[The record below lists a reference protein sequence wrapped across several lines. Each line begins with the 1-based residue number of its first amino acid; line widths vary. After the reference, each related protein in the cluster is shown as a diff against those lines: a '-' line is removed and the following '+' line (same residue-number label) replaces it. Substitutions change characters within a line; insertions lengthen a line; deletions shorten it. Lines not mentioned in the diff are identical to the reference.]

1 MRVVWLVIG
10 VLALIAGIIWTLQGL
25 NVIGGSSMSGQTM
38 WAIIG
43 PIVGIIGLGL
53 LIMSLVSGRRATAS
67 S

>member
-10 VLALIAGIIWTLQGL
+10 VLALIAGLIWTLQGF
-25 NVIGGSSMSGQTM
+25 NVIGGSAMSGQTM

-43 PIVGIIGLGL
+43 PIVGIIGLAL
-53 LIMSLVSGRRATAS
+53 LIMSLVGGRRATAS

>member
-25 NVIGGSSMSGQTM
+25 NVIGGSAMSGQTM

-43 PIVGIIGLGL
+43 PIVGIIGLVL
-53 LIMSLVSGRRATAS
+53 LIVSLVSGRRATAS

>member
-1 MRVVWLVIG
+1 MRVVWLVVG

-25 NVIGGSSMSGQTM
+25 NVIGGSAMSGQTM

-43 PIVGIIGLGL
+43 PIVGIIGLAL
-53 LIMSLVSGRRATAS
+53 LIMSLVAGRRATAS

>member
-10 VLALIAGIIWTLQGL
+10 VLAIIAGIFWTLQGL
-25 NVIGGSSMSGQTM
+25 NVIGGSAMSGQTM

-43 PIVGIIGLGL
+43 PIVGIVGLAL
-53 LIMSLVSGRRATAS
+53 LIVGLVGGRRATAS

>member
-10 VLALIAGIIWTLQGL
+10 VLALIAGIFWTLQGL
-25 NVIGGSSMSGQTM
+25 NVIGGSAMSGQTM

-43 PIVGIIGLGL
+43 PIVGIIGLAL

>member
-1 MRVVWLVIG
+1 MRLVWLVIG

-25 NVIGGSSMSGQTM
+25 NVIGGSMMSGQMM

-43 PIVGIIGLGL
+43 PIVGIIGLAL
-53 LIMSLVSGRRATAS
+53 VIMSLVGGRRAAAS

>member
-10 VLALIAGIIWTLQGL
+10 VLAVIAGIIWTLQGF
-25 NVIGGSSMSGQTM
+25 NVIGGSAMSGQTM

-43 PIVGIIGLGL
+43 PIVGVIGLAL
-53 LIMSLVSGRRATAS
+53 LIMSLVGGRRATAS

>member
-1 MRVVWLVIG
+1 MRVVLVVIG
-10 VLALIAGIIWTLQGL
+10 VLAVIAGLIWTLQGL

-43 PIVGIIGLGL
+43 PIVGIVGLVL
-53 LIMSLVSGRRATAS
+53 LIVSLVGGRRATAS

>member
-10 VLALIAGIIWTLQGL
+10 VLALIAGIIWTLQGF
-25 NVIGGSSMSGQTM
+25 NVIGGSAMSGQTM

-43 PIVGIIGLGL
+43 PIVGIIGLAL
-53 LIMSLVSGRRATAS
+53 MIMSLVGGRRAAAS

>member
-10 VLALIAGIIWTLQGL
+10 VLALIAGLFWTLQGL
-25 NVIGGSSMSGQTM
+25 NVIGGSAMSGQTM

-43 PIVGIIGLGL
+43 PIVGIIGLAL
-53 LIMSLVSGRRATAS
+53 LIMSLVSGRRAAPS

>member
-10 VLALIAGIIWTLQGL
+10 VLALIAGLIWTLQGL
-25 NVIGGSSMSGQTM
+25 NVIGGSAMSGQTI

-43 PIVGIIGLGL
+43 PIVGIVGLAL
-53 LIMSLVSGRRATAS
+53 LIVSLVGGRRATAS